1 MVAARTDFVTGL
13 VSVLNTY
20 KTAHPTLLRGVY
32 TARPDGVAFEKPA
45 AFVGSR
51 DESVTH
57 DSGLRTRTFNGLT
70 VWVVDTFPVDQQTQ
84 DRMDVLVDGLQD
96 AFTAAPHAGGGN
108 TVISI
113 TSVSDTEV
121 TMGEAVY
128 RAAVFTFAQG
138 VVQEGRL

>member
-20 KTAHPTLLRGVY
+20 KTANPTLLRAVY
-32 TARPDGVAFEKPA
+32 TARPAGPAFEKPCA
-45 AFVGSR
+45 YVGSR
-51 DESVTH
+51 DETTTH
-57 DSGLRTRTFNGLT
+57 DSGLRTRTFVGLT
-70 VWVVDTFPVDQQTQ
+70 LWILDTFPDNQQTA
-84 DRMDVLVDGLQD
+84 DRMDILVDGLQD

-108 TVISI
+108 TVISV
-113 TSVSDTEV
+113 TSVNDTEV
-121 TMGEAVY
+121 TMGEAIY